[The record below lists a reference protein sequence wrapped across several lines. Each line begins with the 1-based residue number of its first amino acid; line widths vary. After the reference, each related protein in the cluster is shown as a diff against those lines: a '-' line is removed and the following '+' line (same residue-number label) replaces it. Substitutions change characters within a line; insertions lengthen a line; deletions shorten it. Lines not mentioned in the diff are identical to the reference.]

1 MAPVLYMVPYSQPVR
16 ATLMTIKALNIEI
29 ELQEVSLIDKQQL
42 SSTFTKLNP
51 QHTVPT
57 LVEDDGFVLWES
69 HAIMP
74 YLVDKYGK
82 EDDPLYPKDLRKRAT
97 INQRLHFNNGVLFTL
112 NVLGPIIYQG
122 EGTISEEKVSR
133 VREAYAF
140 LETFLDRHKWVAGDW
155 VTIADFAIIATVT
168 SLDVVV
174 PVGEE
179 IYPNVYAW
187 MRRAEGLPYY
197 DENRRG
203 LEIIKNMVTKK
214 LA

>member
-1 MAPVLYMVPYSQPVR
+1 MFLYV
-16 ATLMTIKALNIEI
+16 I
-29 ELQEVSLIDKQQL
+29 
-42 SSTFTKLNP
+42 FTN
-51 QHTVPT
+51 
-57 LVEDDGFVLWES
+57 
-69 HAIMP
+69 
-74 YLVDKYGK
+74 K
-82 EDDPLYPKDLRKRAT
+82 EDLLLYDT
-97 INQRLHFNNGVLFTL
+97 Q
-112 NVLGPIIYQG
+112 GPIIYQG